1 MSCVDFGV
9 FSVTKQ
15 HLVMP
20 LNVQSTEMDWCL
32 IVVCLFESKCM
43 IYLVSFSG
51 QDISAVVNACSLFE
65 YGWYGILE
73 FNVPLDKV

>member
-1 MSCVDFGV
+1 M

-20 LNVQSTEMDWCL
+20 LNIQSTEVDCCL
-32 IVVCLFESKCM
+32 IVVCVLESKCM

-65 YGWYGILE
+65 YDMVL
-73 FNVPLDKV
+73 N